1 MRYLAEQSC
10 LPTEQTPIITRTQLV
25 EALAGGM
32 AVLLAEG
39 SGQALAFS
47 TQDMPGR
54 SVTNPSG
61 EGNMRGPQDAFT
73 EHLRNNI
80 SQLRRQF
87 RTGSFT
93 AEICTANTRAKTEY
107 AICYDTALA
116 PADVVQTLKQ
126 RLAGVQIPV
135 LLDSTYFASFL
146 KQDKL
151 NLFPA
156 AAYTER
162 PATACARICEGK
174 IVILV
179 SGSPLAMVVPS
190 FFAEHFECLD
200 DYSSGAVFAGLIRL
214 LKYLAFLL
222 AVFGPGLYVM
232 AVSFAP
238 ELIPVHLLAKL
249 AQGEASTPLPPM
261 PEMLAVTLLLEIV
274 REAGL
279 RAPKSISH
287 TVSLVGALII
297 GETAVSAGII
307 SVPVLTMAAA
317 APSAPGSP
325 ALYEQSILFRF
336 AVILLAGLFGVP
348 GLACGALLIL
358 AMACGSDRSVMI
370 IFTRSCRRARQP
382 CGMVLCGPSGPTWHK
397 KGRCCRA
404 MQKSNVDFYPV
415 LLLSILAD
423 TLLRLHTGYWAR
435 AGLLALPASAAVLAA
450 VLLLM
455 STSWQGN
462 ALLQKVLC
470 VLLAISSALEIL
482 RLHALFGSVYP
493 GTLGLAGTCFVV
505 LAPVIYLRREP
516 ALRQTANALLV
527 FGAACMAI
535 MVLSVAPRLRVPNL
549 HAAPLTGQDW
559 QAAFVSQLA
568 LPPEYLLFALWPPQP
583 GQRCRKAVTF
593 AASAL
598 GFDAAVHLL
607 LELFFGAAMPT
618 RQTPV
623 QGAAQCGAL
632 SIFNRLEWLQILL
645 WCMAVTVRLALYLYA
660 MVELWGGRA
669 GAGSAAAGLDRYPL
683 YFGGM
688 ALLCAVLRTVPLEQA
703 FYWRSAVCWG
713 FAAVVMVT
721 GGCQWLVSCIKHPA

>member
-1 MRYLAEQSC
+1 MTTADNQPLGQALAENQAFLQTMFGGSSDFYTKSFTICGCRCCIAMFAGLSSPEKLCIMVLHALGQGVPGCKAGPQLVQYLAEQSC
-10 LPTEQTPIITRTQLV
+10 LPTEQTPITTRTQLV

-32 AVLLAEG
+32 AVLLVEG

-47 TQDMPGR
+47 TQDMPGS

-317 APSAPGSP
+317 ATIATLAVP

-358 AMACGSDRSVMI
+358 AMACGSDP
-370 IFTRSCRRARQP
+370 F
-382 CGMVLCGPSGPTWHK
+382 GYDYL
-397 KGRCCRA
+397 
-404 MQKSNVDFYPV
+404 YP
-415 LLLSILAD
+415 
-423 TLLRLHTGYWAR
+423 
-435 AGLLALPASAAVLAA
+435 
-450 VLLLM
+450 LM
-455 STSWQGN
+455 P
-462 ALLQKVLC
+462 
-470 VLLAISSALEIL
+470 
-482 RLHALFGSVYP
+482 P
-493 GTLGLAGTCFVV
+493 GKA
-505 LAPVIYLRREP
+505 
-516 ALRQTANALLV
+516 ALRDGFV
-527 FGAACMAI
+527 RAI
-535 MVLSVAPRLRVPNL
+535 WS
-549 HAAPLTGQDW
+549 
-559 QAAFVSQLA
+559 
-568 LPPEYLLFALWPPQP
+568 
-583 GQRCRKAVTF
+583 
-593 AASAL
+593 
-598 GFDAAVHLL
+598 
-607 LELFFGAAMPT
+607 
-618 RQTPV
+618 
-623 QGAAQCGAL
+623 
-632 SIFNRLEWLQILL
+632 
-645 WCMAVTVRLALYLYA
+645 RLAQKG
-660 MVELWGGRA
+660 E
-669 GAGSAAAGLDRYPL
+669 
-683 YFGGM
+683 
-688 ALLCAVLRTVPLEQA
+688 VLPRHAKE
-703 FYWRSAVCWG
+703 
-713 FAAVVMVT
+713 
-721 GGCQWLVSCIKHPA
+721 

>member
-1 MRYLAEQSC
+1 MTTADNQPLGQALAENQAFLQTMFGGSSDFYTKSFTICGCRCCIAMFAGLSSPEKLCIMVLHALGQGVPGCKAGPQLVQYLAEQSC
-10 LPTEQTPIITRTQLV
+10 LPTEQTPITTRTQLV

-32 AVLLAEG
+32 AVLLVEG

-126 RLAGVQIPV
+126 RLAGLQIPV

-317 APSAPGSP
+317 ATIATLAVP

-358 AMACGSDRSVMI
+358 AMACGSDPFGYDYLYPLMPPGKAALRDGFVRAIWSRLAQKGEVLPRHAKEECG
-370 IFTRSCRRARQP
+370 FLPRAAPQHSGRYAAAAAHRLLGAGRAAGSARQ
-382 CGMVLCGPSGPTWHK
+382 CGGAGHCASVSVNQLAGKRPAAKSSLCFAGNQFSIGNSAPARPVWQRVPRYTGTGGHLF
-397 KGRCCRA
+397 CRA
-404 MQKSNVDFYPV
+404 GTGHLPPAGARPAPDGQRLGGVRCRVYDNHGALGCAAPACTQPACGT
-415 LLLSILAD
+415 AD
-423 TLLRLHTGYWAR
+423 R
-435 AGLLALPASAAVLAA
+435 AGLAGGVCFSAGAPAGISVVCPLASAA
-450 VLLLM
+450 
-455 STSWQGN
+455 
-462 ALLQKVLC
+462 
-470 VLLAISSALEIL
+470 
-482 RLHALFGSVYP
+482 R
-493 GTLGLAGTCFVV
+493 
-505 LAPVIYLRREP
+505 P
-516 ALRQTANALLV
+516 ALPQGSNI
-527 FGAACMAI
+527 C
-535 MVLSVAPRLRVPNL
+535 RVS
-549 HAAPLTGQDW
+549 TG
-559 QAAFVSQLA
+559 L
-568 LPPEYLLFALWPPQP
+568 
-583 GQRCRKAVTF
+583 
-593 AASAL
+593 
-598 GFDAAVHLL
+598 
-607 LELFFGAAMPT
+607 
-618 RQTPV
+618 
-623 QGAAQCGAL
+623 
-632 SIFNRLEWLQILL
+632 
-645 WCMAVTVRLALYLYA
+645 
-660 MVELWGGRA
+660 
-669 GAGSAAAGLDRYPL
+669 
-683 YFGGM
+683 
-688 ALLCAVLRTVPLEQA
+688 
-703 FYWRSAVCWG
+703 
-713 FAAVVMVT
+713 
-721 GGCQWLVSCIKHPA
+721 

>member
-1 MRYLAEQSC
+1 
-10 LPTEQTPIITRTQLV
+10 
-25 EALAGGM
+25 
-32 AVLLAEG
+32 
-39 SGQALAFS
+39 
-47 TQDMPGR
+47 
-54 SVTNPSG
+54 
-61 EGNMRGPQDAFT
+61 
-73 EHLRNNI
+73 
-80 SQLRRQF
+80 
-87 RTGSFT
+87 
-93 AEICTANTRAKTEY
+93 
-107 AICYDTALA
+107 
-116 PADVVQTLKQ
+116 
-126 RLAGVQIPV
+126 
-135 LLDSTYFASFL
+135 
-146 KQDKL
+146 
-151 NLFPA
+151 
-156 AAYTER
+156 
-162 PATACARICEGK
+162 
-174 IVILV
+174 
-179 SGSPLAMVVPS
+179 
-190 FFAEHFECLD
+190 
-200 DYSSGAVFAGLIRL
+200 
-214 LKYLAFLL
+214 
-222 AVFGPGLYVM
+222 
-232 AVSFAP
+232 
-238 ELIPVHLLAKL
+238 
-249 AQGEASTPLPPM
+249 
-261 PEMLAVTLLLEIV
+261 
-274 REAGL
+274 
-279 RAPKSISH
+279 
-287 TVSLVGALII
+287 
-297 GETAVSAGII
+297 
-307 SVPVLTMAAA
+307 
-317 APSAPGSP
+317 
-325 ALYEQSILFRF
+325 
-336 AVILLAGLFGVP
+336 
-348 GLACGALLIL
+348 
-358 AMACGSDRSVMI
+358 
-370 IFTRSCRRARQP
+370 
-382 CGMVLCGPSGPTWHK
+382 
-397 KGRCCRA
+397 

-450 VLLLM
+450 VLLLV
-455 STSWQGN
+455 STSWKGN

-598 GFDAAVHLL
+598 CFDAAVHLL

-645 WCMAVTVRLALYLYA
+645 WCMVVTVRLALYLYA

>member
-1 MRYLAEQSC
+1 
-10 LPTEQTPIITRTQLV
+10 
-25 EALAGGM
+25 
-32 AVLLAEG
+32 
-39 SGQALAFS
+39 
-47 TQDMPGR
+47 
-54 SVTNPSG
+54 
-61 EGNMRGPQDAFT
+61 
-73 EHLRNNI
+73 
-80 SQLRRQF
+80 
-87 RTGSFT
+87 
-93 AEICTANTRAKTEY
+93 
-107 AICYDTALA
+107 
-116 PADVVQTLKQ
+116 
-126 RLAGVQIPV
+126 
-135 LLDSTYFASFL
+135 
-146 KQDKL
+146 
-151 NLFPA
+151 
-156 AAYTER
+156 
-162 PATACARICEGK
+162 
-174 IVILV
+174 
-179 SGSPLAMVVPS
+179 
-190 FFAEHFECLD
+190 
-200 DYSSGAVFAGLIRL
+200 
-214 LKYLAFLL
+214 
-222 AVFGPGLYVM
+222 
-232 AVSFAP
+232 
-238 ELIPVHLLAKL
+238 
-249 AQGEASTPLPPM
+249 
-261 PEMLAVTLLLEIV
+261 
-274 REAGL
+274 
-279 RAPKSISH
+279 
-287 TVSLVGALII
+287 
-297 GETAVSAGII
+297 
-307 SVPVLTMAAA
+307 
-317 APSAPGSP
+317 
-325 ALYEQSILFRF
+325 
-336 AVILLAGLFGVP
+336 
-348 GLACGALLIL
+348 
-358 AMACGSDRSVMI
+358 
-370 IFTRSCRRARQP
+370 
-382 CGMVLCGPSGPTWHK
+382 
-397 KGRCCRA
+397 

-415 LLLSILAD
+415 LLLSLLAD

-450 VLLLM
+450 VLLLV
-455 STSWQGN
+455 STTWQGN

-645 WCMAVTVRLALYLYA
+645 WCMVVTVRLALYLYA

>member
-1 MRYLAEQSC
+1 MTTADNQPLGQALAENQAFLQTMFGGSSDFYTKSFTICGCRCCIAMFAGLSSPEKLCIMVLHALGQGVPGCKAGPQLVQYLAEQSC
-10 LPTEQTPIITRTQLV
+10 LPTEQTPITTRTQLV

-32 AVLLAEG
+32 AVLLVEG

-317 APSAPGSP
+317 ATIATLAVP
-325 ALYEQSILFRF
+325 ALYEQSILFR
-336 AVILLAGLFGVP
+336 
-348 GLACGALLIL
+348 
-358 AMACGSDRSVMI
+358 
-370 IFTRSCRRARQP
+370 
-382 CGMVLCGPSGPTWHK
+382 
-397 KGRCCRA
+397 
-404 MQKSNVDFYPV
+404 
-415 LLLSILAD
+415 
-423 TLLRLHTGYWAR
+423 
-435 AGLLALPASAAVLAA
+435 
-450 VLLLM
+450 
-455 STSWQGN
+455 
-462 ALLQKVLC
+462 
-470 VLLAISSALEIL
+470 
-482 RLHALFGSVYP
+482 
-493 GTLGLAGTCFVV
+493 
-505 LAPVIYLRREP
+505 
-516 ALRQTANALLV
+516 
-527 FGAACMAI
+527 
-535 MVLSVAPRLRVPNL
+535 
-549 HAAPLTGQDW
+549 
-559 QAAFVSQLA
+559 
-568 LPPEYLLFALWPPQP
+568 
-583 GQRCRKAVTF
+583 
-593 AASAL
+593 
-598 GFDAAVHLL
+598 
-607 LELFFGAAMPT
+607 
-618 RQTPV
+618 
-623 QGAAQCGAL
+623 
-632 SIFNRLEWLQILL
+632 
-645 WCMAVTVRLALYLYA
+645 
-660 MVELWGGRA
+660 
-669 GAGSAAAGLDRYPL
+669 
-683 YFGGM
+683 
-688 ALLCAVLRTVPLEQA
+688 
-703 FYWRSAVCWG
+703 
-713 FAAVVMVT
+713 
-721 GGCQWLVSCIKHPA
+721 

>member
-1 MRYLAEQSC
+1 MTTADNQPLGQALAENQAFLQTMFGGSSDFYTKSFTICGCRCCIAMFAGLSSPEKLCIMVLHALGQGVPGCKAGPQLVQYLAEQSC
-10 LPTEQTPIITRTQLV
+10 LPTEQPPITTRTQLV

-32 AVLLAEG
+32 AVLLVEG

-190 FFAEHFECLD
+190 FFAEHF
-200 DYSSGAVFAGLIRL
+200 
-214 LKYLAFLL
+214 
-222 AVFGPGLYVM
+222 GPGLYVM

-317 APSAPGSP
+317 ATIATLAVP

-358 AMACGSDRSVMI
+358 AMACGSDP
-370 IFTRSCRRARQP
+370 F
-382 CGMVLCGPSGPTWHK
+382 GYDYL
-397 KGRCCRA
+397 
-404 MQKSNVDFYPV
+404 YP
-415 LLLSILAD
+415 
-423 TLLRLHTGYWAR
+423 
-435 AGLLALPASAAVLAA
+435 
-450 VLLLM
+450 LM
-455 STSWQGN
+455 P
-462 ALLQKVLC
+462 
-470 VLLAISSALEIL
+470 
-482 RLHALFGSVYP
+482 P
-493 GTLGLAGTCFVV
+493 GKA
-505 LAPVIYLRREP
+505 
-516 ALRQTANALLV
+516 ALRDGFV
-527 FGAACMAI
+527 RAI
-535 MVLSVAPRLRVPNL
+535 WS
-549 HAAPLTGQDW
+549 
-559 QAAFVSQLA
+559 
-568 LPPEYLLFALWPPQP
+568 
-583 GQRCRKAVTF
+583 
-593 AASAL
+593 
-598 GFDAAVHLL
+598 
-607 LELFFGAAMPT
+607 
-618 RQTPV
+618 
-623 QGAAQCGAL
+623 
-632 SIFNRLEWLQILL
+632 
-645 WCMAVTVRLALYLYA
+645 RLAQKG
-660 MVELWGGRA
+660 E
-669 GAGSAAAGLDRYPL
+669 
-683 YFGGM
+683 
-688 ALLCAVLRTVPLEQA
+688 VLPRHAKE
-703 FYWRSAVCWG
+703 
-713 FAAVVMVT
+713 
-721 GGCQWLVSCIKHPA
+721 

>member
-1 MRYLAEQSC
+1 
-10 LPTEQTPIITRTQLV
+10 
-25 EALAGGM
+25 
-32 AVLLAEG
+32 
-39 SGQALAFS
+39 
-47 TQDMPGR
+47 
-54 SVTNPSG
+54 
-61 EGNMRGPQDAFT
+61 
-73 EHLRNNI
+73 
-80 SQLRRQF
+80 
-87 RTGSFT
+87 
-93 AEICTANTRAKTEY
+93 
-107 AICYDTALA
+107 
-116 PADVVQTLKQ
+116 
-126 RLAGVQIPV
+126 
-135 LLDSTYFASFL
+135 
-146 KQDKL
+146 
-151 NLFPA
+151 
-156 AAYTER
+156 
-162 PATACARICEGK
+162 
-174 IVILV
+174 
-179 SGSPLAMVVPS
+179 
-190 FFAEHFECLD
+190 
-200 DYSSGAVFAGLIRL
+200 
-214 LKYLAFLL
+214 
-222 AVFGPGLYVM
+222 
-232 AVSFAP
+232 
-238 ELIPVHLLAKL
+238 
-249 AQGEASTPLPPM
+249 
-261 PEMLAVTLLLEIV
+261 
-274 REAGL
+274 
-279 RAPKSISH
+279 
-287 TVSLVGALII
+287 
-297 GETAVSAGII
+297 
-307 SVPVLTMAAA
+307 
-317 APSAPGSP
+317 
-325 ALYEQSILFRF
+325 
-336 AVILLAGLFGVP
+336 
-348 GLACGALLIL
+348 
-358 AMACGSDRSVMI
+358 
-370 IFTRSCRRARQP
+370 
-382 CGMVLCGPSGPTWHK
+382 
-397 KGRCCRA
+397 

-450 VLLLM
+450 VLLLV

-593 AASAL
+593 AVSAL

-623 QGAAQCGAL
+623 QGAAQCGEL

-645 WCMAVTVRLALYLYA
+645 WCMVVTVRLALYLYA

-688 ALLCAVLRTVPLEQA
+688 ALLCAVVIFAMRLMGKRQLGELQPSELVTTFMISNVASICIDEPDLPLLSSLVPILLIAALEILNSTAAYYLPGYAALLFGRPVTVIQDGQIRQDALRHLRMTPGDLMEALRGKDIFDPRQVVWGVVEPSGSISAAQKVADDSPLLPLLVDQEVYPENLAQLGRNEA
-703 FYWRSAVCWG
+703 WLDTDLARRGMRRAEVLAYLGNKESCVVIQKKTAQNGRSEKPES
-713 FAAVVMVT
+713 T
-721 GGCQWLVSCIKHPA
+721 GGF

>member
-1 MRYLAEQSC
+1 MTTADNQPLGQALAENQAFLQTMFGGSSDFYTKSFTICGCRCCIAMFAGLSSPEKLCIMVLHALGQGVPGCKAGPQLVQYLAEQSC
-10 LPTEQTPIITRTQLV
+10 LPTEQTPITTRTQLV

-32 AVLLAEG
+32 AVLLVEG

-317 APSAPGSP
+317 ATIATLAVP

-358 AMACGSDRSVMI
+358 AMACGSDPFGYDYLYPLMPPGKAALRDGFV
-370 IFTRSCRRARQP
+370 RAIWSRLAQ
-382 CGMVLCGPSGPTWHK
+382 

-404 MQKSNVDFYPV
+404 MQRVMWIFTP
-415 LLLSILAD
+415 
-423 TLLRLHTGYWAR
+423 
-435 AGLLALPASAAVLAA
+435 
-450 VLLLM
+450 
-455 STSWQGN
+455 
-462 ALLQKVLC
+462 C
-470 VLLAISSALEIL
+470 CSSAFWPI
-482 RLHALFGSVYP
+482 HCCGC
-493 GTLGLAGTCFVV
+493 T
-505 LAPVIYLRREP
+505 PVIGRGQGCWLCPPARR
-516 ALRQTANALLV
+516 
-527 FGAACMAI
+527 CW
-535 MVLSVAPRLRVPNL
+535 
-549 HAAPLTGQDW
+549 PLC
-559 QAAFVSQLA
+559 F
-568 LPPEYLLFALWPPQP
+568 
-583 GQRCRKAVTF
+583 C
-593 AASAL
+593 
-598 GFDAAVHLL
+598 
-607 LELFFGAAMPT
+607 
-618 RQTPV
+618 
-623 QGAAQCGAL
+623 
-632 SIFNRLEWLQILL
+632 
-645 WCMAVTVRLALYLYA
+645 
-660 MVELWGGRA
+660 
-669 GAGSAAAGLDRYPL
+669 
-683 YFGGM
+683 
-688 ALLCAVLRTVPLEQA
+688 
-703 FYWRSAVCWG
+703 
-713 FAAVVMVT
+713 
-721 GGCQWLVSCIKHPA
+721 

>member
-1 MRYLAEQSC
+1 MSELYDILTETPPTKVVLLALDQGLWDCERSLAELSALCEANHMEAVAQI
-10 LPTEQTPIITRTQLV
+10 TQKRQTPETGIVLGSGKLEEASLAAQTLGAECAVFDGELTGSQIRNISNALGGLEVIDRTMLILEIFRSRAVTNEGKLQTELALLRYRLPRLQGMG
-25 EALAGGM
+25 EALSRQGGGGGGGGGARRGAGETKLELDRRHVHARIDALAEKLAEMEKRRGESRKARAKTGMPVVSLVGYTNVGKSSLMNSLCGPSVAEADMLFATLDPTSRKLVLPSGM
-32 AVLLAEG
+32 AVLLVEG

-54 SVTNPSG
+54 SVTSPSG

-179 SGSPLAMVVPS
+179 SGSPLAMMVPS

-317 APSAPGSP
+317 ATIATLAVP

-358 AMACGSDRSVMI
+358 AMACGSDP
-370 IFTRSCRRARQP
+370 F
-382 CGMVLCGPSGPTWHK
+382 GYDYL
-397 KGRCCRA
+397 
-404 MQKSNVDFYPV
+404 YP
-415 LLLSILAD
+415 
-423 TLLRLHTGYWAR
+423 
-435 AGLLALPASAAVLAA
+435 
-450 VLLLM
+450 LM
-455 STSWQGN
+455 P
-462 ALLQKVLC
+462 
-470 VLLAISSALEIL
+470 
-482 RLHALFGSVYP
+482 P
-493 GTLGLAGTCFVV
+493 GKA
-505 LAPVIYLRREP
+505 
-516 ALRQTANALLV
+516 ALRDGFV
-527 FGAACMAI
+527 RAI
-535 MVLSVAPRLRVPNL
+535 WS
-549 HAAPLTGQDW
+549 
-559 QAAFVSQLA
+559 
-568 LPPEYLLFALWPPQP
+568 
-583 GQRCRKAVTF
+583 
-593 AASAL
+593 
-598 GFDAAVHLL
+598 
-607 LELFFGAAMPT
+607 
-618 RQTPV
+618 
-623 QGAAQCGAL
+623 
-632 SIFNRLEWLQILL
+632 
-645 WCMAVTVRLALYLYA
+645 RLAQKG
-660 MVELWGGRA
+660 E
-669 GAGSAAAGLDRYPL
+669 
-683 YFGGM
+683 
-688 ALLCAVLRTVPLEQA
+688 VLPRHAKE
-703 FYWRSAVCWG
+703 
-713 FAAVVMVT
+713 
-721 GGCQWLVSCIKHPA
+721 

>member
-1 MRYLAEQSC
+1 MTTADNQPLGQALAENQAFLQTMFGGSSDFYTKSFTICGCRCCIAMFAGLSSPEKLCIMVLHALGQGVPGCKAGPQLVQYLAEQSC
-10 LPTEQTPIITRTQLV
+10 LPTEQTPITTRTQLV
-25 EALAGGM
+25 EVLAGGM
-32 AVLLAEG
+32 AVLLVEG

-54 SVTNPSG
+54 SVT
-61 EGNMRGPQDAFT
+61 
-73 EHLRNNI
+73 NI

-317 APSAPGSP
+317 ATIATLAVP

-336 AVILLAGLFGVP
+336 VVILLAGLFGVP

-358 AMACGSDRSVMI
+358 AMACGSDP
-370 IFTRSCRRARQP
+370 F
-382 CGMVLCGPSGPTWHK
+382 GYDYL
-397 KGRCCRA
+397 
-404 MQKSNVDFYPV
+404 YP
-415 LLLSILAD
+415 
-423 TLLRLHTGYWAR
+423 
-435 AGLLALPASAAVLAA
+435 
-450 VLLLM
+450 LM
-455 STSWQGN
+455 P
-462 ALLQKVLC
+462 
-470 VLLAISSALEIL
+470 
-482 RLHALFGSVYP
+482 P
-493 GTLGLAGTCFVV
+493 GKA
-505 LAPVIYLRREP
+505 
-516 ALRQTANALLV
+516 ALRDGFV
-527 FGAACMAI
+527 RAI
-535 MVLSVAPRLRVPNL
+535 WS
-549 HAAPLTGQDW
+549 
-559 QAAFVSQLA
+559 
-568 LPPEYLLFALWPPQP
+568 
-583 GQRCRKAVTF
+583 
-593 AASAL
+593 
-598 GFDAAVHLL
+598 
-607 LELFFGAAMPT
+607 
-618 RQTPV
+618 
-623 QGAAQCGAL
+623 
-632 SIFNRLEWLQILL
+632 
-645 WCMAVTVRLALYLYA
+645 RLAQKG
-660 MVELWGGRA
+660 E
-669 GAGSAAAGLDRYPL
+669 
-683 YFGGM
+683 
-688 ALLCAVLRTVPLEQA
+688 VLPRHAKE
-703 FYWRSAVCWG
+703 
-713 FAAVVMVT
+713 
-721 GGCQWLVSCIKHPA
+721 

>member
-1 MRYLAEQSC
+1 MKHTKREWMPLYSFLDRKRVTDHLADMAARGWMLDRLGTWSWHYRRTEPKQLRFAVTFFAGAGRFSPAPAAGLDTFQDYCAQAGWHRAASSDQVQVFYSEDPAAVPIDTDPAAELENIRRSIGKPMIRNYLALLLLCLLEVAFQCYQIWTDPVDTLASPTALLAATAYLPLLVLTLASLLLYRRWQWRAEAAVEAGLPLPDLRSARGLGILVLMWSGLLIAGLFASISRSTGMVILTIGMVLFFALVYFLANAARKALQRLRCPPWANLLVIVGICIAMFAGLSSPEKLCIMVLHALGQGVPGCKAGPQLVQYLAEQSC
-10 LPTEQTPIITRTQLV
+10 LPTEQTPITTRTQLV

-32 AVLLAEG
+32 AVLLVEG

-317 APSAPGSP
+317 ATIATLAVP

-358 AMACGSDRSVMI
+358 AMACGSDP
-370 IFTRSCRRARQP
+370 F
-382 CGMVLCGPSGPTWHK
+382 GYDYL
-397 KGRCCRA
+397 
-404 MQKSNVDFYPV
+404 YP
-415 LLLSILAD
+415 
-423 TLLRLHTGYWAR
+423 
-435 AGLLALPASAAVLAA
+435 
-450 VLLLM
+450 LM
-455 STSWQGN
+455 P
-462 ALLQKVLC
+462 
-470 VLLAISSALEIL
+470 
-482 RLHALFGSVYP
+482 P
-493 GTLGLAGTCFVV
+493 GKA
-505 LAPVIYLRREP
+505 
-516 ALRQTANALLV
+516 ALRDGFV
-527 FGAACMAI
+527 RAI
-535 MVLSVAPRLRVPNL
+535 WS
-549 HAAPLTGQDW
+549 
-559 QAAFVSQLA
+559 
-568 LPPEYLLFALWPPQP
+568 
-583 GQRCRKAVTF
+583 
-593 AASAL
+593 
-598 GFDAAVHLL
+598 
-607 LELFFGAAMPT
+607 
-618 RQTPV
+618 
-623 QGAAQCGAL
+623 
-632 SIFNRLEWLQILL
+632 
-645 WCMAVTVRLALYLYA
+645 RLAQKG
-660 MVELWGGRA
+660 E
-669 GAGSAAAGLDRYPL
+669 
-683 YFGGM
+683 
-688 ALLCAVLRTVPLEQA
+688 VLPRHAKE
-703 FYWRSAVCWG
+703 
-713 FAAVVMVT
+713 
-721 GGCQWLVSCIKHPA
+721 